1 MIGTS
6 LEVAPVRFV
15 PEEAH
20 LIPGL
25 KKAMINLD
33 ETPYD
38 HLFDIV
44 INQKSPSLFG
54 NSIIKGRRSRPER
67 LFDLHHSFYNK
78 NGCIEPAVC
87 RFRVFRNASGFGKAE
102 RSVKEVGGSFS
113 LVSSTRRDLPSC
125 FALSIAFALTIWRR
139 PAA

>member
-38 HLFDIV
+38 HLFVIV
-44 INQKSPSLFG
+44 IHQKLPSLFG
-54 NSIIKGRRSRPER
+54 SLTVKKALQTGAPFSELHHNFFIIKT
-67 LFDLHHSFYNK
+67 D
-78 NGCIEPAVC
+78 
-87 RFRVFRNASGFGKAE
+87 ASKP
-102 RSVKEVGGSFS
+102 
-113 LVSSTRRDLPSC
+113 PS
-125 FALSIAFALTIWRR
+125 ADSAYAGMR
-139 PAA
+139 PASAKPSEA

>member
-1 MIGTS
+1 MEGRQAKWRKKHFDTLFEALNESDLLLVIGTS

-38 HLFDIV
+38 HLFVIV
-44 INQKSPSLFG
+44 IHQK
-54 NSIIKGRRSRPER
+54 I
-67 LFDLHHSFYNK
+67 
-78 NGCIEPAVC
+78 
-87 RFRVFRNASGFGKAE
+87 AE
-102 RSVKEVGGSFS
+102 FVRK
-113 LVSSTRRDLPSC
+113 LNC
-125 FALSIAFALTIWRR
+125 
-139 PAA
+139 